1 MVDMPHNLLVN
12 TRCTD
17 SSLLIAVIV
26 HGDQTGEQYSSNG
39 RTYLTKALVKILTST
54 KTLLEYCLESST
66 REDMTMKN
74 TLLN

>member
-1 MVDMPHNLLVN
+1 MPHNLLVN

-39 RTYLTKALVKILTST
+39 RTYVTKAHEVHQGAVESRSYVRKRLTPPGNGGSRAGGD
-54 KTLLEYCLESST
+54 ERS
-66 REDMTMKN
+66 
-74 TLLN
+74 